1 MKYILNY
8 RIKSMNNNATLE
20 KLKQLKL
27 HGMAAAFQTAVE
39 TRSHQDM
46 TADDLVSYI
55 VEAEY
60 NDRNNRRI
68 SRSIESAHFRYS
80 ASIEEIDFHSQRNLD
95 KNNLL
100 RLADLSFINNRENII
115 ITGKTGVGKS
125 FLASALGHK
134 ACIHGYK
141 VMYFNTG
148 KLFSKLKMSGADNSY
163 IKEIRKIEQQDLII
177 LDDFGLQPLDMQS
190 RLYLL
195 EILEDRHGKHSTIIN
210 SQLPVA
216 NWHEIIEDAT
226 IADAILDRVVHSS
239 HRIELN
245 GESLRNKQNK

>member
-1 MKYILNY
+1 
-8 RIKSMNNNATLE
+8 MNNNATLDRM
-20 KLKQLKL
+20 KQLRLK
-27 HGMAAAFQTAVE
+27 GMTLAFQTAIE
-39 TRSHQDM
+39 TRIHQDM
-46 TADDLVSYI
+46 TPDDLVSYI
-55 VEAEY
+55 VEAEFD
-60 NDRNNRRI
+60 DRNNRKI
-68 SRSIESAHFRYS
+68 KRSLESAQFRYG

-100 RLADLSFINNRENII
+100 RLADLSFIENKENII

-134 ACIHGYK
+134 ACMQGYK

-195 EILEDRHGKHSTIIN
+195 EILEDRHSRRSTIIT
-210 SQLPVA
+210 SQLPVT
-216 NWHEIIEDAT
+216 NWHDIIEDAT
-226 IADAILDRVVHSS
+226 IADAILDRIVHSS
-239 HRIELN
+239 HRIELD
-245 GESLRNKQNK
+245 GESLRKKEKK

>member
-1 MKYILNY
+1 
-8 RIKSMNNNATLE
+8 MNNNATVE
-20 KLKQLKL
+20 RMKQMRLK
-27 HGMAAAFQTAVE
+27 GMSVAFQTAIE

-46 TADDLVSYI
+46 TPDELVSYI

-60 NDRNNRRI
+60 YDRDNRRI
-68 SRSIESAHFRYS
+68 NRSLESAHFRYQ

-95 KNNLL
+95 KNTLL
-100 RLADLSFINNRENII
+100 RLADLSFITNKENII

-125 FLASALGHK
+125 YLASALGHK
-134 ACIHGYK
+134 ACIEGYK

-148 KLFSKLKMSGADNSY
+148 RLFSKLKMSGADNSY
-163 IKEIRKIEQQDLII
+163 MKEIRKIEQQDLII

-190 RLYLL
+190 RLFLL
-195 EILEDRHGKHSTIIN
+195 EILEDRHGRHSTIFT

-245 GESLRNKQNK
+245 GESLRKIEKK